1 MSASDAPFDAEQVE
15 RLLTTTKAVRR
26 RLDLDRPVPRAVVL
40 DCIRLASYAPNAS
53 NAQSWRWVVVTDA
66 AVRAE
71 LGARY
76 RRHLAPPM
84 EKLLAEREER
94 GDEAGARH
102 SRSVLHLGE
111 VFGRVPVVVVP
122 CVAGRLE
129 DEPTLERA
137 TGMFGSIYP
146 AVWSFQLAL
155 RSKGLGSTFTTAH
168 VLFEPEV
175 RELLGVPATH
185 TVACMLPVAYT
196 VGTDFRPAP
205 RGPVESIVYADRWGT
220 PPGPS

>member
-84 EKLLAEREER
+84 EKLLAEREAR